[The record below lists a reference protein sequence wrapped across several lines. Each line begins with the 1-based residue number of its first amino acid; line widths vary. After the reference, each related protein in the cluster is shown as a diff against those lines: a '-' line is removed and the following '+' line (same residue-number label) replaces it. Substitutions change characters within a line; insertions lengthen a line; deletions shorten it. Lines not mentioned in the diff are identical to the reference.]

1 MKLLL
6 RYSIIIL
13 GFTIITVLLAMSIHI
28 LYY

>member
-1 MKLLL
+1 MKLIL

-13 GFTIITVLLAMSIHI
+13 GFTITTVILAMSIHI